1 MKLVEALKIQ
11 KRISNRI
18 AKNCELINKY
28 ASRLSTEKSYFESDD
43 QQKAEIQQLLQSN
56 KDLTE
61 RYLHIK
67 KCIDYTN
74 IVMSIDID
82 GKRYSITDLLNL
94 KRTAIQYIRNGYQSL
109 NDCETE
115 KRMNRLYSSNS
126 KSDSVTI
133 ERLYDEK
140 VKNENIMYWN
150 NLYDT
155 IDSRLEVINSVTDLI
170 EDLPEQRPLVMDLNI
185 SDLVE

>member
-67 KCIDYTN
+67 K
-74 IVMSIDID
+74 
-82 GKRYSITDLLNL
+82 
-94 KRTAIQYIRNGYQSL
+94 
-109 NDCETE
+109 
-115 KRMNRLYSSNS
+115 LY
-126 KSDSVTI
+126 
-133 ERLYDEK
+133 
-140 VKNENIMYWN
+140 
-150 NLYDT
+150 
-155 IDSRLEVINSVTDLI
+155 
-170 EDLPEQRPLVMDLNI
+170 
-185 SDLVE
+185 